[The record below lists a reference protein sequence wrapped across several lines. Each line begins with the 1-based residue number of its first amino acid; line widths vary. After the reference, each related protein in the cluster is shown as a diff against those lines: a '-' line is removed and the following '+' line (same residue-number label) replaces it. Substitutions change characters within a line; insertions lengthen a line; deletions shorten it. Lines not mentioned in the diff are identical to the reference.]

1 MDNIGLFGGSFN
13 PIHNGHLGIARA
25 FADEIGLDTV
35 LFLPAGAPYH
45 KGGGTIPA
53 SARMDMVQAAL
64 AEAGDAR
71 FAASDIDMVRQGATY
86 SADTVQIFRQNFPTA
101 QLWWLMGLDSLMQLA
116 SWKNWRTFV
125 RQTRIAVAARAG
137 QTLAGVP
144 RELQDWLGSALQDG
158 SLKMLSAPLF
168 DISSTKI
175 RERIA
180 LGKNIA
186 DDVPP
191 SVARYI
197 AEHQLYRY
205 SRLKLQ

>member
-1 MDNIGLFGGSFN
+1 
-13 PIHNGHLGIARA
+13 
-25 FADEIGLDTV
+25 
-35 LFLPAGAPYH
+35 
-45 KGGGTIPA
+45 
-53 SARMDMVQAAL
+53 
-64 AEAGDAR
+64 
-71 FAASDIDMVRQGATY
+71 
-86 SADTVQIFRQNFPTA
+86 
-101 QLWWLMGLDSLMQLA
+101 MQLA

-180 LGKNIA
+180 QGKNIA

-197 AEHQLYRY
+197 AEHRLYR
-205 SRLKLQ
+205 